1 MAKQKYAGKSAFRA
15 ADSCYETGN
24 NKFARWSAPTA
35 GPVDKWENL
44 SMSDAVDFT
53 KQGAI
58 GIITVNSP
66 PVNAL
71 SAAVRNGL
79 GEAFDKG
86 QADPEVK
93 AMVLLGGGRTF
104 IAGADIREFGQPPK
118 GKPFHEVLVGMENS
132 SKLIIAA
139 IHGTALGGGLETAL
153 CCHYRFAVPSALVG
167 LPEVKLGL
175 LPGAGGTQRLPRL
188 VGAAKALDLITSG
201 DFVPAPQAKEL
212 GIIDE
217 VGDDLLAGAV
227 AFAEKLVVDN
237 APLRKIRDIPCA
249 AETGLFD
256 GFRKANARK
265 FRGFLAPWKCID
277 CVEAAATLP
286 FDDGVVRE
294 RELFMECMTSPESAA
309 QRHVFFAEREVAKI
323 PDVPKDTPIKDIKK
337 VAMIGAGTMG
347 GGIAMNFVNA
357 GIPVMMLEVAQENL
371 DKGMATI
378 ERNYQN
384 TVSKGRLSQEKMDQ
398 RMALFSTTTNFAEIG
413 EADLVI
419 EAVFEKM
426 ELKKEIFA
434 KLDGVMK
441 PGAVLASNTSTLSI
455 DEIASATKRPE
466 SVIGMHFFSPANVMR
481 LLEVVRGAKSSPETI
496 ATAMGIGRKVGKI
509 SVLVGNCFGFVGNRM
524 LHGYTG
530 EGTFLLENG
539 ALPQQVDKA
548 IFDFGLPMGPFA
560 MGDMAG
566 LDVGWLVRKGRTA
579 ARPTNE
585 EYGGTIPDRICEL
598 GRFGQKTSGGYY
610 DYREGDRTPVPN
622 AEVQEIIEHV
632 SKEKNIKRQD
642 ISDED
647 TVKRSLYPLI
657 NIGAQI
663 LDEGMAMR
671 PSDIDIIYINGYGFP
686 AYRGGPMHW
695 ADSIGLENV
704 LVDLKR
710 FHAEFGERW
719 RPAPLLEKLVAEGK
733 SFADL

>member
-1 MAKQKYAGKSAFRA
+1 
-15 ADSCYETGN
+15 
-24 NKFARWSAPTA
+24 
-35 GPVDKWENL
+35 
-44 SMSDAVDFT
+44 MSDAVDFT
-53 KQGAI
+53 KRGAI
-58 GIITVNSP
+58 GVITVNSP

-71 SAAVRNGL
+71 SAAVRDGL
-79 GEAFDKG
+79 GEAFEKG
-86 QADPEVK
+86 QADPEIK

-104 IAGADIREFGQPPK
+104 IAGADIREFGLPPK
-118 GKPFHEVLVGMENS
+118 GRPFHEVLKGMEAS
-132 SKLIIAA
+132 SKIIVAA

-153 CCHYRFAVPSALVG
+153 CCHYRFAVPSAMVG

-188 VGAAKALDLITSG
+188 VGVPKALDLITSG
-201 DFVPAPQAKEL
+201 DFVPAPQALEL
-212 GIIDE
+212 GIVDE
-217 VGDDLLAGAV
+217 VGEDLLEGAV
-227 AFAEKLVVDN
+227 AFAEKLVADD
-237 APLRKIRDIPCA
+237 APLRKVRDLPCA
-249 AETGLFD
+249 AED
-256 GFRKANARK
+256 GVFEAYRKANARK

-277 CVEAAATLP
+277 SIEAAATLP
-286 FDDGVVRE
+286 FDEGMARE
-294 RELFMECMTSPESAA
+294 RELFGDCMTSPESAA

-323 PDVPKDTPIKDIKK
+323 PDVPKDTAQKEIKK

-357 GIPVMMLEVAQENL
+357 GIPVLMVEVAQENL
-371 DKGMATI
+371 DKGMGII
-378 ERNYQN
+378 ERNYRN
-384 TVSKGRLSQEKMDQ
+384 TVNKGRLSQDKMDQ
-398 RMALFSTTTNFAEIG
+398 RMALFSTTTDFADIAD
-413 EADLVI
+413 ADLVI

-434 KLDGVMK
+434 KLDAHAK

-481 LLEVVRGAKSSPETI
+481 LLEVVRGKASSPETI

-530 EGTFLLENG
+530 EGTFLLESG
-539 ALPQQVDKA
+539 ALPQQVDGA
-548 IFDFGLPMGPFA
+548 IYNFGLAMGPFA

-566 LDVGWLVRKGRTA
+566 LDVGWLVRKARA
-579 ARPTNE
+579 ADRPSNE

-598 GRFGQKTSGGYY
+598 GRFGQKTKGGYY
-610 DYREGDRTPVPN
+610 DYKEGDRTPIPN
-622 AEVQEIIEHV
+622 AEVQAIIELV
-632 SKEKNIKRQD
+632 SKEKNITRGDYDDEEIIKRA
-642 ISDED
+642 
-647 TVKRSLYPLI
+647 LYPLV

-686 AYRGGPMHW
+686 AHKGGPMHW
-695 ADSIGLENV
+695 ADAIGLDKV
-704 LVDLKR
+704 LADIKR
-710 FHAEFGERW
+710 FHAENGERW
-719 RPAPLLEKLVAEGK
+719 RPAALLEKLVAEGK
-733 SFADL
+733 SFADLQAG

>member
-1 MAKQKYAGKSAFRA
+1 
-15 ADSCYETGN
+15 
-24 NKFARWSAPTA
+24 
-35 GPVDKWENL
+35 
-44 SMSDAVDFT
+44 MSDAVDFT

-58 GIITVNSP
+58 GVITVNSP

-71 SAAVRNGL
+71 SAAVRDGL
-79 GEAFDKG
+79 GEAFEAG

-132 SKLIIAA
+132 NKLIVAA

-188 VGAAKALDLITSG
+188 VGAEAALALITSG
-201 DFVPAPQAKEL
+201 DFVPAPKAKEM
-212 GIIDE
+212 GIVDE

-227 AFAEKLVVDN
+227 AFAEKLVAEG
-237 APLRKIRDIPCA
+237 APLRKIRDMPCEADA
-249 AETGLFD
+249 ALFD

-286 FDDGVVRE
+286 FDEGIARE
-294 RELFMECMTSPESAA
+294 RELFGECVTSSESAA

-323 PDVPKDTPIKDIKK
+323 PDVPKDTPMKDIKK

-371 DKGMATI
+371 DKGMAII

-384 TVSKGRLSQEKMDQ
+384 TVSKGRLSQDKMDQ
-398 RMALFSTTTNFAEIG
+398 RMAQFSTTTDFTEIG
-413 EADLVI
+413 DADLVI

-434 KLDGVMK
+434 KLDEVMK

-481 LLEVVRGAKSSPETI
+481 LLEVVRGEKSSPETI

-524 LHGYTG
+524 LHGYSG

-548 IFDFGLPMGPFA
+548 IFDFGMPMGPFT

-566 LDVGWLVRKGRTA
+566 LDVGWLVRKGRA
-579 ARPTNE
+579 ADRPTNE

-598 GRFGQKTSGGYY
+598 GRYGQKTSGGYY
-610 DYREGDRTPVPN
+610 DYKEGDRTPIPN
-622 AEVQEIIEHV
+622 PEVQEIIEQV
-632 SKEKNIKRQD
+632 SKEKNIDRKEFSEEE
-642 ISDED
+642 I
-647 TVKRSLYPLI
+647 VKRSLYPLI

-704 LVDLKR
+704 LADIKR

-733 SFADL
+733 NFADLQAGG

>member
-1 MAKQKYAGKSAFRA
+1 
-15 ADSCYETGN
+15 
-24 NKFARWSAPTA
+24 
-35 GPVDKWENL
+35 
-44 SMSDAVDFT
+44 MSDAVDYT
-53 KQGAI
+53 KRGAVAV
-58 GIITVNSP
+58 ITVNSP

-71 SAAVRNGL
+71 SAAVRDGL

-86 QADPEVK
+86 QADDDVK

-104 IAGADIREFGQPPK
+104 IAGADIKEFGKPPR
-118 GKPFHEVLVGMENS
+118 GKPFHDVLVQMENS
-132 SKLIIAA
+132 AKLIVAA

-188 VGAAKALDLITSG
+188 VGVPKALDLVTSG

-217 VGDDLLAGAV
+217 IGDDLLEGAV
-227 AFAEKLVVDN
+227 AFAEKLVATG
-237 APLRKIRDIPCA
+237 APLKKVRDLPCE
-249 AETGLFD
+249 AEAGVFD
-256 GFRKANARK
+256 AYRKANAKK
-265 FRGFLAPWKCID
+265 FRGFFAPWKNID
-277 CVEAAATLP
+277 CIEAAATLP
-286 FDDGVVRE
+286 FDEGIARE
-294 RELFMECMTSPESAA
+294 RALFTECVTSPESAA

-323 PDVPKDTPIKDIKK
+323 PDVPKDTPMKDIKK
-337 VAMIGAGTMG
+337 IAMIGAGTMG
-347 GGIAMNFVNA
+347 GGIAMNFANA
-357 GIPVMMLEVAQENL
+357 GIPVMMLEVAQDAL
-371 DKGMATI
+371 DRGMAII
-378 ERNYQN
+378 ERNYAN
-384 TVSKGRLSQEKMDQ
+384 TVKKGRLSQEKMDQ
-398 RMALFSTTTNFAEIG
+398 RMSMFSTTTDYAAIG
-413 EADLVI
+413 DADLVI

-434 KLDGVMK
+434 KLDAVMK
-441 PGAVLASNTSTLSI
+441 PGAIMASNTSTLSI

-481 LLEVVRGAKSSPETI
+481 LLEVVRGEKTSPETI

-530 EGTFLLENG
+530 EGTFVLEGG
-539 ALPQQVDKA
+539 ALPQQVDGA
-548 IFDFGLPMGPFA
+548 IFDFGLAMGPFA

-566 LDVGWLVRKGRTA
+566 LDVGWLVRKAKA
-579 ARPTNE
+579 ADRPTNE

-598 GRFGQKTSGGYY
+598 DRFGQKTGGGYY
-610 DYREGDRTPVPN
+610 DYKEGDRTPIPN
-622 AEVQEIIEHV
+622 PDVQAIIEQV
-632 SKEKNIKRQD
+632 SKDKNIDRRD
-642 ISDED
+642 FDEAEI
-647 TVKRSLYPLI
+647 VKRCLYPLI

-671 PSDIDIIYINGYGFP
+671 ASDIDIIYINGYGFP
-686 AYRGGPMHW
+686 AYKGGPMHW
-695 ADSIGLENV
+695 ADAIGLDNV
-704 LVDLKR
+704 LADMKR

-719 RPAPLLEKLVAEGK
+719 RPAPLLEKLVAESK
-733 SFADL
+733 SFADLQAA

>member
-1 MAKQKYAGKSAFRA
+1 
-15 ADSCYETGN
+15 
-24 NKFARWSAPTA
+24 
-35 GPVDKWENL
+35 
-44 SMSDAVDFT
+44 MSDAVDFT

-58 GIITVNSP
+58 GVITVNSP

-71 SAAVRNGL
+71 SAAVRDGL
-79 GEAFDKG
+79 GEAFEKG

-118 GKPFHEVLVGMENS
+118 GKPFHEVLAAMENS
-132 SKLIIAA
+132 SKLIVAA
-139 IHGTALGGGLETAL
+139 IHGTALGGGLETTL
-153 CCHYRFAVPSALVG
+153 CCHYRFAVPAALVG

-188 VGAAKALDLITSG
+188 VGVEKALDLITSG
-201 DFVPAPQAKEL
+201 AFVPAAQAKEL
-212 GIIDE
+212 GIVDE
-217 VGDDLLAGAV
+217 IGDDLLAGAV
-227 AFAEKLVVDN
+227 AYAEKLVAED
-237 APLRKIRDIPCA
+237 APLRKIRDIPCT
-249 AETGLFD
+249 AEAGLFD
-256 GFRKANARK
+256 AYRKANARK

-286 FDDGVVRE
+286 FDEGVARE
-294 RELFMECMTSPESAA
+294 RELFMDCMASPESAA
-309 QRHVFFAEREVAKI
+309 LRHVFFAEREGAKI
-323 PDVPKDTPIKDIKK
+323 PDVPKDTPMKDIKK

-357 GIPVMMLEVAQENL
+357 GIEVTMLEVARENL
-371 DKGMATI
+371 DKGMAII
-378 ERNYQN
+378 ERNYRN
-384 TVSKGRLSQEKMDQ
+384 TVNKGRLSQDKMDQ
-398 RMALFSTTTNFAEIG
+398 RMALFSATTDFADIAD
-413 EADLVI
+413 ADLVI

-434 KLDGVMK
+434 KLDAVMK

-530 EGTFLLENG
+530 EGTFLLEQG

-566 LDVGWLVRKGRTA
+566 LDVGWLVRKGRA
-579 ARPTNE
+579 ATRPSNE

-598 GRFGQKTSGGYY
+598 GRFGQKTAGGYY
-610 DYREGDRTPVPN
+610 DYKEGDRTPIPN
-622 AEVQEIIEHV
+622 PEVQEIIEQV
-632 SKEKNIKRQD
+632 SKEKNITRHD
-642 ISDED
+642 FAEDEI
-647 TVKRSLYPLI
+647 VKRCLYPLI

-704 LVDLKR
+704 LADLKR

-733 SFADL
+733 SFADLQAG

>member
-1 MAKQKYAGKSAFRA
+1 
-15 ADSCYETGN
+15 
-24 NKFARWSAPTA
+24 
-35 GPVDKWENL
+35 
-44 SMSDAVDFT
+44 MSDAVDFT

-58 GIITVNSP
+58 GVITVNSP

-71 SAAVRNGL
+71 SAAVRDGL

-93 AMVLLGGGRTF
+93 AIVLLGGGRTF
-104 IAGADIREFGQPPK
+104 IAGADIREFGLPPK
-118 GKPFHEVLVGMENS
+118 GKPFHEVLVQMENS
-132 SKLIIAA
+132 DKLIVAA
-139 IHGTALGGGLETAL
+139 IHGTALGGGLETAM
-153 CCHYRFAVPSALVG
+153 CCHYRFAVPAALVG

-188 VGAAKALDLITSG
+188 VGAEKALDLITSG
-201 DFVPAPQAKEL
+201 AFVPAPQAKEL
-212 GIIDE
+212 GIVDE
-217 VGDDLLAGAV
+217 VGDELLAGAV
-227 AFAEKLVVDN
+227 AYAEKLVAEA
-237 APLRKIRDIPCA
+237 APLRKIRDMPCEADA
-249 AETGLFD
+249 ALFD

-286 FDDGVVRE
+286 FDEGIARE
-294 RELFMECMTSPESAA
+294 RELFADCVSSPESAA

-323 PDVPKDTPIKDIKK
+323 PDVPKDTPMKEIKK

-347 GGIAMNFVNA
+347 GGIAMNFANA
-357 GIPVMMLEVAQENL
+357 GIPVTMLEVAQENL
-371 DKGMATI
+371 DKGMGII

-384 TVSKGRLSQEKMDQ
+384 TVNKGRLSQARMDQ
-398 RMALFSTTTNFAEIG
+398 RMAQFSTTTDFADIAD
-413 EADLVI
+413 ADLVI

-434 KLDGVMK
+434 KLDAVMK
-441 PGAVLASNTSTLSI
+441 PGAVMASNTSTLSI

-566 LDVGWLVRKGRTA
+566 LDVGWLVRKGRA
-579 ARPTNE
+579 ADRPSNE

-598 GRFGQKTSGGYY
+598 GRFGQKTGGGYY
-610 DYREGDRTPVPN
+610 DYKEGDRTPIPN
-622 AEVQEIIEHV
+622 PEVQEIIEQV
-632 SKEKNIKRQD
+632 SKEKNITRHEFAEEE
-642 ISDED
+642 I
-647 TVKRSLYPLI
+647 VKRCLYPLI

-686 AYRGGPMHW
+686 AYRGGPMQW
-695 ADSIGLENV
+695 ADAIGLEAV
-704 LVDLKR
+704 LADIKR

-719 RPAPLLEKLVAEGK
+719 RPAPLLEKLAAEGK
-733 SFADL
+733 SFADLQAAG

>member
-1 MAKQKYAGKSAFRA
+1 
-15 ADSCYETGN
+15 
-24 NKFARWSAPTA
+24 
-35 GPVDKWENL
+35 
-44 SMSDAVDFT
+44 MSDAVDFT

-58 GIITVNSP
+58 GVITVNSP

-71 SAAVRNGL
+71 SAAVRDGL
-79 GEAFDKG
+79 GAAFEKG

-118 GKPFHEVLVGMENS
+118 GKPFHDVLAAMENS
-132 SKLIIAA
+132 SKLIVAA
-139 IHGTALGGGLETAL
+139 IHGTALGGGLETAM
-153 CCHYRFAVPSALVG
+153 CCHYRFAVPAALVG

-188 VGAAKALDLITSG
+188 VGVGTALDLITSG
-201 DFVPAPQAKEL
+201 AFVPAPQAKEL
-212 GIIDE
+212 GIVDE
-217 VGDDLLAGAV
+217 IGDDLLAGAV
-227 AFAEKLVVDN
+227 AYAERLVAEG
-237 APLRKIRDIPCA
+237 APLRKIRDMPCE
-249 AETGLFD
+249 AEAGQFD
-256 GFRKANARK
+256 AFRKANARK

-277 CVEAAATLP
+277 CIEAAATLA
-286 FDDGVVRE
+286 FDEGIARE
-294 RELFMECMTSPESAA
+294 RALFMECMTSPESAA

-323 PDVPKDTPIKDIKK
+323 PDVPKDTPVKDIKK
-337 VAMIGAGTMG
+337 IAMIGAGTMG
-347 GGIAMNFVNA
+347 GGIAMNFANA

-371 DKGMATI
+371 DKGMAI
-378 ERNYQN
+378 IKRNYQN
-384 TVSKGRLSQEKMDQ
+384 TVNKGGLSQARMDQ
-398 RMALFSTTTNFAEIG
+398 RMALFSSTTNFADIG
-413 EADLVI
+413 DADLVI

-441 PGAVLASNTSTLSI
+441 PGAIMASNTSTLSI

-481 LLEVVRGAKSSPETI
+481 LLEVVRGTKSAPETI

-548 IFDFGLPMGPFA
+548 IFNFGLPMGPFA

-566 LDVGWLVRKGRTA
+566 LDVGWLVRKGRA
-579 ARPTNE
+579 ATRPTNE

-598 GRFGQKTSGGYY
+598 GRFGQKTAGGYY
-610 DYREGDRTPVPN
+610 DYKEGDRTPIPN
-622 AEVQEIIEHV
+622 PEVQAIIEQV
-632 SKEKNIKRQD
+632 SKEKNIARSEF
-642 ISDED
+642 SDEEI
-647 TVKRSLYPLI
+647 VKRCLYPLI

-686 AYRGGPMHW
+686 AYRGGPMQW

-704 LVDLKR
+704 LADIKR

-733 SFADL
+733 TFADLQAAG

>member
-1 MAKQKYAGKSAFRA
+1 
-15 ADSCYETGN
+15 
-24 NKFARWSAPTA
+24 
-35 GPVDKWENL
+35 
-44 SMSDAVDFT
+44 MSDAVDFT

-58 GIITVNSP
+58 GVITVNSP

-71 SAAVRNGL
+71 SAAVRDGL
-79 GEAFDKG
+79 GEAFEKG

-118 GKPFHEVLVGMENS
+118 GKPFHEVLAAMENS
-132 SKLIIAA
+132 SKLIVAA
-139 IHGTALGGGLETAL
+139 IHGTALGGGLETTL
-153 CCHYRFAVPSALVG
+153 CCHYRFAVPAALVG

-188 VGAAKALDLITSG
+188 VGVEKALDLITSG
-201 DFVPAPQAKEL
+201 AFVPAAQAKEL
-212 GIIDE
+212 GIVDE
-217 VGDDLLAGAV
+217 IGDDLLAGAV
-227 AFAEKLVVDN
+227 AYAEKLVAED
-237 APLRKIRDIPCA
+237 APLRKIRDIPCT
-249 AETGLFD
+249 AEAGLFD
-256 GFRKANARK
+256 AYRRANARK

-286 FDDGVVRE
+286 FDEGVARE
-294 RELFMECMTSPESAA
+294 RELFMDCMASPESAA
-309 QRHVFFAEREVAKI
+309 LRHVFFAEREGAKI
-323 PDVPKDTPIKDIKK
+323 PDVPKDTPMKDIKK

-357 GIPVMMLEVAQENL
+357 GIEVTMLEVARENL
-371 DKGMATI
+371 DKGMAII
-378 ERNYQN
+378 ERNYRN
-384 TVSKGRLSQEKMDQ
+384 TVNKGRLSQDKMDQ
-398 RMALFSTTTNFAEIG
+398 RMALFSATTDFADIAD
-413 EADLVI
+413 ADLVI

-434 KLDGVMK
+434 KLDAVMK

-530 EGTFLLENG
+530 EGTFLLEQG

-566 LDVGWLVRKGRTA
+566 LDVGWLVRKGRA
-579 ARPTNE
+579 ATRPSNE

-598 GRFGQKTSGGYY
+598 GRFGQKTAGGYY
-610 DYREGDRTPVPN
+610 DYKEGDRTPIPN
-622 AEVQEIIEHV
+622 PEVQEIIEQV
-632 SKEKNIKRQD
+632 SKEKNITRHD
-642 ISDED
+642 FAEDEI
-647 TVKRSLYPLI
+647 VKRCLYPLI

-704 LVDLKR
+704 LADLKR

-733 SFADL
+733 SFADLQAG

>member
-1 MAKQKYAGKSAFRA
+1 
-15 ADSCYETGN
+15 
-24 NKFARWSAPTA
+24 
-35 GPVDKWENL
+35 
-44 SMSDAVDFT
+44 MSDAVDFT

-58 GIITVNSP
+58 GVITVNSP

-71 SAAVRNGL
+71 SAAVRDGL
-79 GEAFDKG
+79 GEAFEKG
-86 QADPEVK
+86 QADPDVK
-93 AMVLLGGGRTF
+93 AMVLVGGGRTF
-104 IAGADIREFGQPPK
+104 IAGADIREFGKPPK
-118 GKPFHEVLVGMENS
+118 GKPFHDVLRQMENS
-132 SKLIIAA
+132 DKLIVAA

-153 CCHYRFAVPSALVG
+153 CCHYRFAVPAALVG

-201 DFVPAPQAKEL
+201 DFVPAPQAKAL
-212 GIIDE
+212 GILDE

-227 AFAEKLVVDN
+227 AFAEKLVAEG
-237 APLRKIRDIPCA
+237 APLRKIRDLPCE
-249 AETGLFD
+249 AEAGLFD
-256 GFRKANARK
+256 NYRKANGRK

-286 FDDGVVRE
+286 FDEGLARE
-294 RELFMECMTSPESAA
+294 RELFTECVTSPESAA

-323 PDVPKDTPIKDIKK
+323 PDVPKDTPVKDIKK

-347 GGIAMNFVNA
+347 GGIAMNFANA

-371 DKGMATI
+371 DKGMGII

-384 TVSKGRLSQEKMDQ
+384 TVKKGRLSQEKMDQ
-398 RMALFSTTTNFAEIG
+398 RMALFSTTTDFADIAD
-413 EADLVI
+413 ADLVI

-434 KLDGVMK
+434 KLDEVMK
-441 PGAVLASNTSTLSI
+441 PGAVMASNTSTLSI

-481 LLEVVRGAKSSPETI
+481 LLEVVRGAKSAPETI

-530 EGTFLLENG
+530 EATFLLENG

-548 IFDFGLPMGPFA
+548 IYDFGLPMGPFA

-566 LDVGWLVRKGRTA
+566 LDVGWLVRKARA
-579 ARPTNE
+579 ADRPSNE
-585 EYGGTIPDRICEL
+585 EYGGTISDRICEL
-598 GRFGQKTSGGYY
+598 GRYGQKTGGGYY
-610 DYREGDRTPVPN
+610 DYKEGDRTPVPN
-622 AEVQEIIEHV
+622 PQVQEIIEQV
-632 SKEKNIKRQD
+632 SKEKNIPRREFT
-642 ISDED
+642 DEEI
-647 TVKRSLYPLI
+647 VKRCLYPLI

-695 ADSIGLENV
+695 ADSIGLKNV
-704 LVDLKR
+704 LADIKR

-719 RPAPLLEKLVAEGK
+719 RPAPLLERLVAEGK
-733 SFADL
+733 TFADLQAGG

>member
-1 MAKQKYAGKSAFRA
+1 
-15 ADSCYETGN
+15 
-24 NKFARWSAPTA
+24 
-35 GPVDKWENL
+35 
-44 SMSDAVDFT
+44 MSDAVDFT
-53 KQGAI
+53 KRGAI
-58 GIITVNSP
+58 GVITVNSP

-71 SAAVRNGL
+71 SAAVRDGL
-79 GEAFDKG
+79 GEAFEKG
-86 QADPEVK
+86 QADPEIK

-118 GKPFHEVLVGMENS
+118 GRPFHDVLKGMEAS
-132 SKLIIAA
+132 SKIIVAA

-153 CCHYRFAVPSALVG
+153 CCHYRFAVPNSMVG

-188 VGAAKALDLITSG
+188 VGVPKALDLITSG
-201 DFVPAPQAKEL
+201 DFVPAPQALEL
-212 GIIDE
+212 GIVDE
-217 VGDDLLAGAV
+217 VGDDLLEGAV
-227 AFAEKLVVDN
+227 AFAEKLVADG
-237 APLRKIRDIPCA
+237 APLRKVRDLPCD
-249 AETGLFD
+249 AED
-256 GFRKANARK
+256 GVFEAYRKANARK

-277 CVEAAATLP
+277 CIEAAATLP
-286 FDDGVVRE
+286 FDDGMARE
-294 RELFMECMTSPESAA
+294 RELFGDCVVSPESAA

-323 PDVPKDTPIKDIKK
+323 PDVPKDTAQKEIKQ

-347 GGIAMNFVNA
+347 GGIAMNFANA
-357 GIPVMMLEVAQENL
+357 GIPVLMVEVAQENL
-371 DKGMATI
+371 DRGMAII

-384 TVSKGRLSQEKMDQ
+384 TVNKGRLSQDKMDQ
-398 RMALFSTTTNFAEIG
+398 RMALFSTTTDFADIG
-413 EADLVI
+413 DADLVI

-434 KLDGVMK
+434 KLDAHAK

-481 LLEVVRGAKSSPETI
+481 LLEVVRGGKSSPETI

-530 EGTFLLENG
+530 EGTFLLESG
-539 ALPQQVDKA
+539 ALPQQVDGA
-548 IFDFGLPMGPFA
+548 IYNFGLAMGPFA

-566 LDVGWLVRKGRTA
+566 LDVGWLVRKARA
-579 ARPTNE
+579 ADRPSNE

-598 GRFGQKTSGGYY
+598 GRFGQKTTGGYY
-610 DYREGDRTPVPN
+610 DYKEGDRTPIPN
-622 AEVQEIIEHV
+622 GEVQAIIEQV
-632 SKEKNIKRQD
+632 SKEKNIARTDYDDEEIIKRA
-642 ISDED
+642 
-647 TVKRSLYPLI
+647 LYPLV

-686 AYRGGPMHW
+686 AHKGGPMHW
-695 ADSIGLENV
+695 ADAIGLDKV
-704 LVDLKR
+704 LADIKR
-710 FHAEFGERW
+710 FHAENGERW

-733 SFADL
+733 SFADLQAG

>member
-1 MAKQKYAGKSAFRA
+1 
-15 ADSCYETGN
+15 
-24 NKFARWSAPTA
+24 
-35 GPVDKWENL
+35 
-44 SMSDAVDFT
+44 MSDAVDFT
-53 KQGAI
+53 KRGAI
-58 GIITVNSP
+58 GVITVNSP

-71 SAAVRNGL
+71 SAAVRDGL
-79 GEAFDKG
+79 GEAFEQG
-86 QADPEVK
+86 QADPEIK

-118 GKPFHEVLVGMENS
+118 GRPFHDVLKGMENS
-132 SKLIIAA
+132 SKLIVAA

-153 CCHYRFAVPSALVG
+153 CCHYRFAVPASMVG

-188 VGAAKALDLITSG
+188 VGVPKALDLITSG

-212 GIIDE
+212 GIVDE
-217 VGDDLLAGAV
+217 VGDDLLEGAI
-227 AFAEKLVVDN
+227 AFAEKLVAED
-237 APLRKIRDIPCA
+237 APLRKIRDMPCEA
-249 AETGLFD
+249 DD
-256 GFRKANARK
+256 GVFEAYRKTNARK

-277 CVEAAATLP
+277 CVEAAATLE
-286 FDDGVVRE
+286 FDAGMARE
-294 RELFMECMTSPESAA
+294 RELFNDCVTSPESAA

-323 PDVPKDTPIKDIKK
+323 PDVPKDTPMNEVKK

-347 GGIAMNFVNA
+347 GGIAMNFTNA
-357 GIPVMMLEVAQENL
+357 GIPVLMVEVAQDAL
-371 DKGMATI
+371 DRGMGII

-384 TVSKGRLSQEKMDQ
+384 TVNKGRLSQDKMDQ
-398 RMALFSTTTNFAEIG
+398 RMALFSTTTDFADIG
-413 EADLVI
+413 DADLVI

-434 KLDGVMK
+434 KLDAHAK
-441 PGAVLASNTSTLSI
+441 PGAVLASNTSTLDI

-481 LLEVVRGAKSSPETI
+481 LLEVVRGKDSSPETI
-496 ATAMGIGRKVGKI
+496 ATAMGMGRKVGKI

-524 LHGYTG
+524 LHGYSG
-530 EGTFLLENG
+530 EGSFLLEGG
-539 ALPQQVDKA
+539 ALPQQVDAA
-548 IFDFGLPMGPFA
+548 IYDFGLAMGPFA

-566 LDVGWLVRKGRTA
+566 LDVGWLVRKAKA
-579 ARPTNE
+579 ADRPTNE

-598 GRFGQKTSGGYY
+598 GRFGQKTAGGYY
-610 DYREGDRTPVPN
+610 DYKEGDRTPIPN
-622 AEVQEIIEHV
+622 GEVQAIIEQV
-632 SKEKNIKRQD
+632 SKEKNIARKD
-642 ISDED
+642 FDEEEII
-647 TVKRSLYPLI
+647 KRSLYPLV

-686 AYRGGPMHW
+686 AHKGGPMHW
-695 ADSIGLENV
+695 ADAIGLDKV
-704 LVDLKR
+704 LADIKR
-710 FHAEFGERW
+710 FHADHGERW

-733 SFADL
+733 SFADYQAG